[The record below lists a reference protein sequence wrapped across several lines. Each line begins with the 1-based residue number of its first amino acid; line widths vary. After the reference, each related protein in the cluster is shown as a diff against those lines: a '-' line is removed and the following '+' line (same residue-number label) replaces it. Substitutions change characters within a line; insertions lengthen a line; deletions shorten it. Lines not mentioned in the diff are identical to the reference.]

1 MKKQML
7 WTPTRRELLLTGS
20 IGLFAGC
27 GGGGS
32 VTPGATPT
40 PIPTPTPGSTPTPTP
55 SPVPSGRRERFG
67 YVERTAGGYR
77 LASVRT
83 DGTDYQPV
91 NMPEQPNVF
100 YPSWSRN
107 GHKIAYVVQDFV
119 TNRYSLYTLNADGSD
134 HALYSEGLEP
144 SWNATGTQL
153 TFLTVHSQTTPTPRN
168 WMAIHA
174 YDVVKKEQVFPL
186 PGNSPPVIFEGG
198 ISANTTLRR
207 PLWRGDRKLSV
218 SYSAQNLVDLSS
230 SYGLLDYTTATPSPI
245 LQSSSLGCLLYDTAP
260 DDGMG
265 IVRQGT
271 KVYWLSGESLSL
283 LKTTSNTGGGR
294 FSPDGERLW
303 IDLEN
308 GKGARFYDRS
318 LKDAGAPSNLPN
330 SVIESWFFEA

>member
-1 MKKQML
+1 M
-7 WTPTRRELLLTGS
+7 
-20 IGLFAGC
+20 
-27 GGGGS
+27 
-32 VTPGATPT
+32 
-40 PIPTPTPGSTPTPTP
+40 
-55 SPVPSGRRERFG
+55 
-67 YVERTAGGYR
+67 ERTAGGYR